1 MTTATAGA
9 LRRPRARAAG
19 GPGLLIGLVA
29 GTGAVGVIV
38 AVKPSFAVALIMLGV
53 FGALGLLAP
62 GLVTP
67 AAIGLLVANVP
78 GVLTASGA
86 PAMVGAAAVLL
97 LAVPVLAHLRQGEP
111 LVANAVLVILLG
123 LLAMEIISTLTSRY
137 ADVGLERMQSYVFEG
152 VVLYFLAINAIRTPE
167 ALRRVLWVV
176 VVAVGLL
183 AAITIVQAAGG
194 NLWASYGGF
203 ALPDPSFAIGQ
214 TEEFRASGPLG
225 DPNYYG
231 QVLVVGLALAMVFA
245 RRETGG
251 VQRVVALGAAAFMG
265 YAILLT
271 YSRGTMLAA
280 MVVLLAMAFMRYFR
294 AWQVLTL
301 IFVVVAVFAAVPS
314 YAERFLS
321 VSSVASAT
329 QQTGSDPEADQ
340 STQSRATEM
349 RAAANVFLDH
359 PILGVG
365 PGAFPL
371 YYQDY
376 AQAIAGGQVHERERG
391 AERRGERPEREAHN
405 MYLSQLAELGLTGA
419 LLFFFAIGVTW
430 VSLVRA
436 RRRLFSFGRT
446 GEAHMATALLL
457 ALAGYLICSL
467 LLTLA
472 FERYFWLL
480 LAFAAVA
487 SLLARPSPEPPPPAP
502 A

>member
-1 MTTATAGA
+1 MTTATAGV
-9 LRRPRARAAG
+9 LSRPRQAG
-19 GPGLLIGLVA
+19 GPGLLIGLIA
-29 GTGAVGVIV
+29 LTGAVGVIV
-38 AVKPSFAVALIMLGV
+38 AVKPSLAVGVIMLGV
-53 FGALGLLAP
+53 FCSLGLLAP
-62 GLVTP
+62 ALVTP

-86 PAMVGAAAVLL
+86 PATIGAAAVLL

-111 LVANAVLVILLG
+111 LVANAVLVIMLG
-123 LLAMEIISTLTSRY
+123 LLAMEIVSTLTSRY
-137 ADVGLERMQSYVFEG
+137 EDAGLERMQSYVFEG
-152 VVLYFLAINAIRTPE
+152 VVLYFLAVNAIRTPE

-176 VVAVGLL
+176 VVSVGLL
-183 AAITIVQAAGG
+183 AAVTIVQAAGG
-194 NLWASYGGF
+194 NFWQSYGGF

-214 TEEFRASGPLG
+214 TQEFRASGPLG

-231 QVLVVGLALAMVFA
+231 QILVVGLALAMVFA

-280 MVVLLAMAFMRYFR
+280 IVVLLAMAFMRYFR

-329 QQTGSDPEADQ
+329 QETGSDPEADQ

-376 AQAIAGGQVHERERG
+376 AQAIEGGQVHERERG
-391 AERRGERPEREAHN
+391 AERRGEQPEREAHN
-405 MYLSQLAELGLTGA
+405 MYLSQLAELGLVGA
-419 LLFFFAIGVTW
+419 MLFFFAIGVTW
-430 VSLVRA
+430 VTLVRA
-436 RRRLFSFGRT
+436 RRRLFNAGRT
-446 GEAHMATALLL
+446 SEGHMATALLL

-480 LAFAAVA
+480 LAFAAAA
-487 SLLARPSPEPPPPAP
+487 SLLARPSPEPLPPAR